1 MTANRIR
8 VAVFLILVAFS
19 TSVVSAAGIAQSAS
33 NVEGLSIDVTAVE
46 RKGNVLTIK
55 WAVANSRDKQVSA
68 TFALTGERVTTYL
81 VDEESGTKYYALTDK
96 EGHVL
101 ATEHDYINSSYG
113 ISEYIPAN
121 ATQRFWA
128 KFPAPPAAV
137 KTINIIFTDAE
148 PVESVAITDK
158 K

>member
-19 TSVVSAAGIAQSAS
+19 ATALSAGIAQSAS
-33 NVEGLSIDVTAVE
+33 NVDGLNIDVTSVE

-55 WAVANSRDKQVSA
+55 WAVANSGSKTA
-68 TFALTGERVTTYL
+68 TASFSLTGNSVTTYL

-96 EGHVL
+96 EGNVL
-101 ATEHDYINSSYG
+101 ATEHDWTGGSYG
-113 ISEYIPAN
+113 ISEYVEAGQ
-121 ATQRFWA
+121 TKRFWA

-137 KTINIIFTDAE
+137 KTINILFTQAE

>member
-8 VAVFLILVAFS
+8 LAVFVLIFAFS
-19 TSVVSAAGIAQSAS
+19 TPLLFAGLAQSAS
-33 NVEGLSIDVTAVE
+33 NVDGMNIDVTSVE

-55 WAVANSRDKQVSA
+55 WAVKNSGSKAAEVQFS
-68 TFALTGERVTTYL
+68 LTGELVTTYL

-101 ATEHDYINSSYG
+101 ATEHAYTGSSHG
-113 ISEYIPAN
+113 ISEEIDAGQ
-121 ATQRFWA
+121 TKRFWA

-137 KTINIIFTDAE
+137 KTINILFTNAE